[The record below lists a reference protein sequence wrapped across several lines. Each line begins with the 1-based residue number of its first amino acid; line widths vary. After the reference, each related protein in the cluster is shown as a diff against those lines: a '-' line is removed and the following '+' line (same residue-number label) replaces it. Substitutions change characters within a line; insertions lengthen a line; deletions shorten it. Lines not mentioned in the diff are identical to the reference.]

1 MGGTFNPIHL
11 AHLYIAYEAKEQL
24 NLDKVIF
31 MPAGNPPHKKD
42 TIIDAKFRYEMVRRA
57 IEGYEGFEI
66 NSYEIE
72 KNGYS
77 YTYETLNVLKEV
89 NLKLYFI
96 AGADSLMDIEK
107 WKNTKEVL
115 NNCTFV
121 VFNRG
126 EFNRET
132 LKSQKEYLENKYQA
146 EIVLLDIMSIDI
158 SSTIIRKRIKLPK
171 SRRKKPA
178 PMKTAGW
185 ASVPMPAAA
194 LTASIT
200 TTNKEFCHALY

>member
-1 MGGTFNPIHL
+1 MKKYGIMGGTFNPIHL

-121 VFNRG
+121 VFNR
-126 EFNRET
+126 ET

-158 SSTIIRKRIKLPK
+158 SSTIIRKRIKEEKRVDFFLPNK
-171 SRRKKPA
+171 VLEYINYNNLYR
-178 PMKTAGW
+178 G
-185 ASVPMPAAA
+185 
-194 LTASIT
+194 
-200 TTNKEFCHALY
+200 TN